1 MEKQTENRLM
11 DMGKG
16 EERLSCME
24 RVTWKHITIC
34 KIDGQREFPVLLRKL
49 KQGVSINL
57 EAWDKEEDGREVQEE
72 GDISIPMADSC

>member
-1 MEKQTENRLM
+1 MC
-11 DMGKG
+11 G
-16 EERLSCME
+16 ESN
-24 RVTWKHITIC
+24 VGTYITIC
-34 KIDGQREFPVLLRKL
+34 KIDSQQEIAVLFRAL